1 MLVKSVLRSNRNKH
15 VVAKLPTNHLPPLGA
30 FHLFVFYFQ
39 TMELY
44 SDLSLISD
52 YKEETYDWMSS
63 DDIDV
68 DDYEYVQNLASG
80 VASQSRYF

>member
-1 MLVKSVLRSNRNKH
+1 
-15 VVAKLPTNHLPPLGA
+15 
-30 FHLFVFYFQ
+30 
-39 TMELY
+39 MEL
-44 SDLSLISD
+44 ISELFLVSN
-52 YKEETYDWMSS
+52 YKEETYDWMLS

>member
-1 MLVKSVLRSNRNKH
+1 
-15 VVAKLPTNHLPPLGA
+15 
-30 FHLFVFYFQ
+30 
-39 TMELY
+39 MELY
-44 SDLSLISD
+44 SELSLISD

-80 VASQSRYF
+80 VASQSRYFWTYAPPWGLFFNL